1 MPAGSILANACHSGV
16 TSSWANDCPMTKITE
31 KGAKKRFILL
41 IYVFLPF
48 TYVYI
53 PYWNRIICSTF
64 KKRHI
69 FKYMEKP
76 RAKILVIDDTKTN
89 IDVLDGILSMDYDI
103 YVALNGEKGISL
115 TEKIH
120 PDLILLDVMMP
131 EMDGYETLRQL
142 HERNI
147 LHDTPVIFLTAKA
160 DAKSE
165 QTGLDLGA
173 VDYITK
179 PFNPSLVKLRIKNQ
193 LDLKFQ
199 RDHLND
205 LVDEKTADIRKTMKV
220 MLTSLGSLAEYRDP
234 ETGEHIRRTQVIV
247 QKLAEQ
253 LKDHPRFK
261 MFIKSIE
268 YIDYYATAAPLH
280 DIGKVGIHDEILR
293 KPGKLTDS
301 ERDIMMLH
309 PKMGYD
315 VLLEATKE
323 LNGNPMVRIAA
334 DMALGHHEH
343 WDGNGYPNHLKGDQI
358 PVGARMM
365 AVADVYDA
373 LVSKRPYK
381 DPYPH
386 EVAVKEIINGRGTQF
401 DPDVVDA
408 FMKIAPELPEIYE
421 KFNDREK
428 AS

>member
-1 MPAGSILANACHSGV
+1 ML
-16 TSSWANDCPMTKITE
+16 
-31 KGAKKRFILL
+31 
-41 IYVFLPF
+41 
-48 TYVYI
+48 
-53 PYWNRIICSTF
+53 
-64 KKRHI
+64 
-69 FKYMEKP
+69 MEQT

-89 IDVLDGILSMDYDI
+89 IDVLDGILSIDYDI
-103 YVALNGEKGISL
+103 YVALNGEKGLQL

-142 HERNI
+142 HARNI
-147 LHDTPVIFLTAKA
+147 LHGTPVIFLTAKA

-199 RDHLND
+199 RDHLNE

-234 ETGEHIRRTQVIV
+234 ETGEHIKRTQFIV

-253 LKDHPRFK
+253 LKNHPRFCQY
-261 MFIKSIE
+261 IKSVE

-280 DIGKVGIHDEILR
+280 DIGKVGIHDEILH
-293 KPGKLTDS
+293 KPGKLTEN
-301 ERDIMMLH
+301 ERDIMMHH

-343 WDGNGYPNHLKGDQI
+343 WDGTGYPNHLKGDQI

-373 LVSKRPYK
+373 LVSRRPYK
-381 DPYPH
+381 EPYPH
-386 EVAVKEIINGRGTQF
+386 EVAVQEIINGKGTQF

-408 FMKIAPELPEIYE
+408 FMNIVDQLPSIYE
-421 KFNDREK
+421 KFKDTEDVI
-428 AS
+428 